1 MSAPGTVRQS
11 VNTKS
16 NWRTPPHIFE
26 YWNDR
31 YHFTLDAAADEHN
44 HLHHNYL
51 DEKYDALTNR
61 WPTNDMVDWPRFYGR
76 QVAWCNPPYGK
87 GIDRWISAF
96 IREWTNGYTILALLP
111 AATDTQWW
119 QEVMRSA
126 SRIYLLDY
134 RISFINPDT
143 GLPVNGNPTASA
155 FVAWHPTPYEVF
167 PPIIRSI
174 HIPPPPRQRKPKSVT
189 Q

>member
-11 VNTKS
+11 ANTKS

-26 YWNDR
+26 YWNAR
-31 YHFTLDAAADEHN
+31 YNFTLDAAADEHN

-51 DEKYDALTNR
+51 DEKYDAVSNR
-61 WPTNDMVDWPRFYGR
+61 WPGFRLVKDSP
-76 QVAWCNPPYGK
+76 VAWCNPPYGK

-96 IREWTNGYTILALLP
+96 IREWGNGYTILALLP

-119 QEVMRSA
+119 REVWRTA
-126 SRIYLLDY
+126 SRIYLLDQ
-134 RISFINPDT
+134 RISFINPET

-155 FVAWHPTPYEVF
+155 FVAWHPAPYDVH
-167 PPIIRSI
+167 PSI
-174 HIPPPPRQRKPKSVT
+174 VEPVHISPPPRQRKPKSVT